1 MSSSPLINSFL
12 IDLLSPGIQTRM
24 EREADTSAIILSP
37 VSVSLIWR
45 ISLSCGTPDLVTKKA
60 SPLSLW
66 GFRGRFPSRI
76 KESLFQPMLITS

>member
-1 MSSSPLINSFL
+1 MSSSPLIHCFL
-12 IDLLSPGIQTRM
+12 IDLLSPGIQTWM
-24 EREADTSAIILSP
+24 ERVTDTSAIILSP

-45 ISLSCGTPDLVTKKA
+45 ISLSCGTPDLATKKA

-66 GFRGRFPSRI
+66 DFRGHFPNRI